1 MVAGEESAEETNRDL
16 EILDVDV
23 VVERELAFYQ
33 GTSAIRFGIEMH
45 ENQRIERVDR
55 SHEKGLAIP
64 IVRCATERLERV
76 VSPGVMLVIVPRV
89 KALALY
95 TCGELGGVHVIAGM
109 TAAEGK
115 KKEEDRRKN
124 AKRA

>member
-1 MVAGEESAEETNRDL
+1 
-16 EILDVDV
+16 
-23 VVERELAFYQ
+23 
-33 GTSAIRFGIEMH
+33 
-45 ENQRIERVDR
+45 
-55 SHEKGLAIP
+55 
-64 IVRCATERLERV
+64 
-76 VSPGVMLVIVPRV
+76 MLVIVPRV

-95 TCGELGGVHVIAGM
+95 TCGELGGMHVIAGM